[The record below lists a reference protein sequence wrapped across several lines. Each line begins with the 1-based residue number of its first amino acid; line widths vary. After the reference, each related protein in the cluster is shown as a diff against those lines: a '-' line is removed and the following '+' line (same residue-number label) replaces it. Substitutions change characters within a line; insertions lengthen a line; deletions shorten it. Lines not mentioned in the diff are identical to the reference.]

1 MKLFLT
7 ALLIACS
14 ISLSFSVEGLGDSNR
29 TKELVEILSDSYDFW
44 MSFDNYSSIDEIIPI
59 EKRLEDWRIKNG
71 LSKDNMTTLFVQ
83 IIQEHLL
90 KLEKKPDGEVS
101 TSGYGI
107 AMRYLGCYPP
117 PQDIF
122 MDLVKKTA
130 ALDPK
135 STDDLFRNYMEAYP
149 DWIFDDKQIIETI
162 QKAGLKTLNIN
173 ILYRNMRAQI
183 RKETDKTRKKKL
195 LDKAFEWAFQDDKL
209 EIFHYLDRLLL
220 DHYDKD
226 YATNPRRKLQLE
238 KDLKRYEEAKNYG
251 WVYRRTKYA
260 LEHFGEGGEAFKML
274 YEMDTDTRL
283 HDGEWERS
291 ERKRR
296 SREHIEEMKKA
307 GKDPS
312 SIYSKKYLE
321 DLYKD

>member
-7 ALLIACS
+7 TFLIACS
-14 ISLSFSVEGLGDSNR
+14 ISLSFSAEGLGDSNR
-29 TKELVEILSDSYDFW
+29 TRELIESLCDSFDLW
-44 MSFDNYSSIDEIIPI
+44 MSFDNYSSTDEIIPI

-117 PQDIF
+117 PQDQF
-122 MDLVKKTA
+122 MELVKKTVVM
-130 ALDPK
+130 DPN
-135 STDDLFRNYMEAYP
+135 STDYIILNFMEAYP

-162 QKAGLKTLNIN
+162 QKAGLKTMNFNL
-173 ILYRNMRAQI
+173 LSRNVRTQV

-195 LDKAFEWAFQDDKL
+195 LDKACEWAFQDDKL
-209 EIFHYLDRLLL
+209 VIFYKLDRLLL

-238 KDLKRYEEAKNYG
+238 KDLKHYEKAKNYD
-251 WVYRRTKYA
+251 WSYLRRKYA
-260 LEHFGEGGEAFKML
+260 LEHFGEGDEALDML
-274 YEMDTDTRL
+274 YKLDTDDKL
-283 HDGEWERS
+283 QW
-291 ERKRR
+291 
-296 SREHIEEMKKA
+296 HILNAMDEIKKA

-312 SIYSKKYLE
+312 SLYSKEFLDK
-321 DLYKD
+321 LYKYNEK